1 MAQNTTMQ
9 ASDWLTYSH
18 LTNSPRNRAA
28 VRDFTVAHPETGGGL
43 ERYLKEDAL
52 QDEVNSLM
60 RTYLVWHRF
69 TGECVGYF
77 SLKAGLVAINEQIMP
92 DNSKVFDTVP
102 GVELANF
109 AIDEQFQQKYQLF
122 GLGKI
127 LFRRLIVPFV
137 LKLSKS
143 LGIYLIYIF
152 ALPQPRLIETYEKY
166 GFLRLAPQEE
176 KLLHQR
182 LKPNYDESCVFMF
195 QTLEQLLG

>member
-69 TGECVGYF
+69 TGECVGF
-77 SLKAGLVAINEQIMP
+77 
-92 DNSKVFDTVP
+92 F
-102 GVELANF
+102 
-109 AIDEQFQQKYQLF
+109 
-122 GLGKI
+122 
-127 LFRRLIVPFV
+127 
-137 LKLSKS
+137 
-143 LGIYLIYIF
+143 
-152 ALPQPRLIETYEKY
+152 
-166 GFLRLAPQEE
+166 
-176 KLLHQR
+176 
-182 LKPNYDESCVFMF
+182 
-195 QTLEQLLG
+195 